1 MTINIGTQGFRKLQN
16 LRARVPL
23 PDSCSG
29 VDILRI
35 YCDERFPQL
44 SDHVSALEGTES
56 LWSHEASRNDNMERP
71 KLRAS
76 SACDGVRPP
85 E

>member
-29 VDILRI
+29 VGILRI
-35 YCDERFPQL
+35 DSDERLPQPRH
-44 SDHVSALEGTES
+44 DVGALEG
-56 LWSHEASRNDNMERP
+56 A
-71 KLRAS
+71 
-76 SACDGVRPP
+76 
-85 E
+85 